1 MLIRV
6 PRRNRP
12 RRSSGHRGAPR
23 PVEAPGWA
31 RTEAGADGDW
41 LVRTVPGAQ
50 ATKQYRC
57 PGCDQE
63 IAAGIAHVVAWP
75 ADEQGSVEQRR
86 HWHTGCWAARA
97 RRGPTTRR

>member
-1 MLIRV
+1 M

-12 RRSSGHRGAPR
+12 RRSSGGDGAQPPR
-23 PVEAPGWA
+23 TGALWWA

-63 IAAGIAHVVAWP
+63 IKSGVAHVVAWP
-75 ADEQGSVEQRR
+75 ADEHGSVEQRR
-86 HWHTGCWAARA
+86 HWHTGCWAARG